1 MHAHQDPWRLLLLRQ
16 RASGQPATARVKLRQ
31 HGTRH
36 DRRNQVRT
44 TPTTMK
50 ATSTS
55 DSNKHCLKLSSQGLA
70 S

>member
-44 TPTTMK
+44 TT
-50 ATSTS
+50 
-55 DSNKHCLKLSSQGLA
+55 HFIHIVFGLRSGA
-70 S
+70 NVK

>member
-1 MHAHQDPWRLLLLRQ
+1 MHAHQYPWRLQLLRQ

-44 TPTTMK
+44 TPTTTTHFIPIVFGLRSG
-50 ATSTS
+50 A
-55 DSNKHCLKLSSQGLA
+55 NLK
-70 S
+70 